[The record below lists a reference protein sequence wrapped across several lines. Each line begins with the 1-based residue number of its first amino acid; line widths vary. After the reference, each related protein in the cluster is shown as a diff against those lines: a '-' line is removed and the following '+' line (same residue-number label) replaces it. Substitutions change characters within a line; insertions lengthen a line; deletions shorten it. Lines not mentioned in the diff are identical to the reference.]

1 MAIRIVKEKSSLN
14 RSGFILIGVVAVFL
28 IFNQVQL
35 SLITSS
41 LGIRYTSFSGGD
53 LSNVNINEI
62 KSTADAIAA
71 LFPVQDV
78 RAADDAIS
86 MIVPRGVPEYGAEM
100 GISFDDPV
108 VSLDKMA
115 SGYNALKAK
124 VETNPEV
131 WSRYL
136 NLAANPRGISCEFC
150 CGIGA
155 QGVDAK
161 GKLRCGCKH
170 NPAVQTLTFWL
181 MLNTDYTDAEILKEV
196 MRWKAI
202 WFPKYMVELTMKVA
216 GNGGQASQSLP
227 EMVGGC

>member
-1 MAIRIVKEKSSLN
+1 MSTKIVKEKSSLN

-78 RAADDAIS
+78 
-86 MIVPRGVPEYGAEM
+86 
-100 GISFDDPV
+100 
-108 VSLDKMA
+108 
-115 SGYNALKAK
+115 KA
-124 VETNPEV
+124 EV

-202 WFPKYMVELTMKVA
+202 WY
-216 GNGGQASQSLP
+216 
-227 EMVGGC
+227 

>member
-1 MAIRIVKEKSSLN
+1 MSTKIVKEKSSLN

-100 GISFDDPV
+100 GISF
-108 VSLDKMA
+108 
-115 SGYNALKAK
+115 
-124 VETNPEV
+124 
-131 WSRYL
+131 
-136 NLAANPRGISCEFC
+136 F
-150 CGIGA
+150 
-155 QGVDAK
+155 
-161 GKLRCGCKH
+161 
-170 NPAVQTLTFWL
+170 
-181 MLNTDYTDAEILKEV
+181 
-196 MRWKAI
+196 
-202 WFPKYMVELTMKVA
+202 
-216 GNGGQASQSLP
+216 
-227 EMVGGC
+227 